1 MIEVRLFQQNFGS
14 RAARYSNA
22 LSPCAKRGAVAGLK
36 GNAAFSIKLQER
48 PLSRSS
54 IRGHQSEIMFG
65 VLVVVFCPDWVAA
78 LGFSLGER
86 QIPVIVSSRVVRA
99 LWLWSGRTRLTRI
112 NVCLSAILHGSLLG
126 SGKWKRCVVRTKD
139 KNQSW

>member
-14 RAARYSNA
+14 RAAQYSNA

-65 VLVVVFCPDWVAA
+65 VLVVVFCPDCVAT

-86 QIPVIVSSRVVRA
+86 
-99 LWLWSGRTRLTRI
+99 
-112 NVCLSAILHGSLLG
+112 
-126 SGKWKRCVVRTKD
+126 
-139 KNQSW
+139 